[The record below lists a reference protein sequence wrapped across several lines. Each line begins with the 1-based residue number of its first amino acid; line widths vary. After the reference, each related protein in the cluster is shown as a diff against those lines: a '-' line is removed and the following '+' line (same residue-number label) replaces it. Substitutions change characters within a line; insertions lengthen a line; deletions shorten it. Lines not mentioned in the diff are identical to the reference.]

1 MLYQTSETNNIK
13 DEVVRKVTGTVIAT
27 MGPDGK
33 FVLCDKSGI
42 PHPTKDGV
50 TAAKAMRFDEP
61 EKDLIASMIAECCL
75 RTDKICGDGT
85 TTTAFLLREIYNRF
99 KFKCNFRN
107 KKLIN
112 KYSQEI
118 VDILKQLSIQVKI
131 DSDLLRQVMMTTS
144 NNDERIVN
152 KVLEIYEEHP
162 HLPDLDLREANDD
175 KDQVQSNTG
184 CSWPGG
190 FASPEFSNLGTGAPE
205 HFDQKDQYRPIVLS
219 GELNG
224 LSSKENLDKFMAY
237 TKDYVSAGG
246 TYLLLCRSAESVS
259 ENAIKALNSH
269 IGRVAY
275 KIVTIRAAG
284 SSGVSLMNDIATV
297 MGSKMYTELL
307 ADHPEFREPKEYP
320 IVHISGAALTIVGF
334 SDKHEVQLDAAIKE
348 VNRALNDLN
357 IDQRHSAL
365 GRIVES
371 RLRILS
377 GGSVTL
383 YVGGLTESDIR
394 ERKDRFEDVARV
406 CKSALRNGVLQGC
419 GYSLVMASKILE
431 AKYPKCEIA
440 EDFVSILKQQTQYL
454 MNTDYSDDMTFTN
467 LATGEEGKE
476 PGEIGIWDAS
486 LATITA
492 LEAATSMAIMLIDT
506 DSMILNSRL
515 SELRF

>member
-1 MLYQTSETNNIK
+1 MLYQASETNTVK
-13 DEVVRKVTGTVIAT
+13 DEVVRKVTGTVIST

-61 EKDLIASMIAECCL
+61 PKDLIASMIAECCL

-99 KFKCNFRN
+99 KFKCDFRN

-118 VDILKQLSIQVKI
+118 VDILKQLSVQVNI

-144 NNDERIVN
+144 NNDERIVD
-152 KVLEIYEEHP
+152 KVLEIYAEHP

-175 KDQVQSNTG
+175 KDQIQSNTG

-190 FASPEFSNLGTGAPE
+190 FGSPEFSNLGTGAPE
-205 HFDQKDQYRPIVLS
+205 HFDQQDQYRPILLS

-224 LSSKENLDKFMAY
+224 LADKASLDKFIGY
-237 TKDYVSAGG
+237 TKEYVAAGG
-246 TYLLLCRSAESVS
+246 TYLIFCRSTEGVS
-259 ENAIKALNSH
+259 ENAIKAMNSH
-269 IGRVAY
+269 VGRIAY
-275 KIVTIRAAG
+275 KVVTIRAAG

-297 MGSKMYTELL
+297 MGAKMYTELV
-307 ADHPEFREPKEYP
+307 ADHPEYRVAKEYP
-320 IVHISGAALTIVGF
+320 IVHISSAAVTIVGF
-334 SDKHEVQLDAAIKE
+334 SEEHDKQLDAAIKE
-348 VNRALNDLN
+348 VNRTLADLN
-357 IDQRHSAL
+357 VDQRHSAL

-394 ERKDRFEDVARV
+394 ERKDRFEDVGRV

-431 AKYPKCEIA
+431 AKYPKCDIA
-440 EDFVSILKQQTQYL
+440 QDFVSILKQQTQYL
-454 MNTDYSDDMTFTN
+454 MKTDYVDGMTFVN

-476 PGEIGIWDAS
+476 PGEIGIWDAA

-492 LEAATSMAIMLIDT
+492 LEAAVSMAIMLIDT